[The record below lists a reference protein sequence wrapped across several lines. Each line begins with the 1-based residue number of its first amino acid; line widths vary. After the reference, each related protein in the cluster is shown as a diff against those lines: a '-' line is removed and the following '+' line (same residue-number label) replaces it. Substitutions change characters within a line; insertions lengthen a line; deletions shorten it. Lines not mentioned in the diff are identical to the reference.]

1 MGIIVGGVVIDK
13 NYQSDIEGLERILG
27 KKLVYEGDT
36 IFKKASINEQ
46 EADNCEVY
54 FSDRGTLV
62 LTSIERAS
70 NLHKATGQEVLSFVI
85 DEESMAFGLNYTR
98 NNFLVRKVVEVE
110 GDIVESK
117 GELLDFEEGEEDKL
131 ELIYHVIEELLD
143 EYIWD
148 IEPQKKCISYRLT
161 SLEVDDQDL
170 EMASYVINTVEF
182 DDLEEVTVLTD
193 DKQII
198 NTKEEI
204 TKVKRSKESILK
216 KVIKGIKLRG

>member
-70 NLHKATGQEVLSFVI
+70 ILHKATGQEVLSFVI

-98 NNFLVRKVVEVE
+98 NNFLVRKVLEVE

-117 GELLDFEEGEEDKL
+117 GELFDFEEGEEDKL

-148 IEPQKKCISYRLT
+148 IEPQEKCISYRLV

-170 EMASYVINTVEF
+170 EMTSYVINTVEF
-182 DDLEEVTVLTD
+182 DDLEEDSALKD

>member
-36 IFKKASINEQ
+36 IFKKASVNEQ

-70 NLHKATGQEVLSFVI
+70 ILHKAIGQEVLSFVI

-98 NNFLVRKVVEVE
+98 NNFLVRKVLEVE

-148 IEPQKKCISYRLT
+148 IEPQEKCISYRLV

-182 DDLEEVTVLTD
+182 DDLEEVSALKD

>member
-1 MGIIVGGVVIDK
+1 MGIIVGGVVIDR

-46 EADNCEVY
+46 GADNCEVY
-54 FSDRGTLV
+54 FSDKGTLV

-70 NLHKATGQEVLSFVI
+70 ILHKATGQEVLSFVI
-85 DEESMAFGLNYTR
+85 DEASMTFGLHYTR

-117 GELLDFEEGEEDKL
+117 GELLDFEEGEVDKI

-148 IEPQKKCISYRLT
+148 IEPQEKCVSYRLAGLDAEEQIVT
-161 SLEVDDQDL
+161 
-170 EMASYVINTVEF
+170 AATYVINTVEF
-182 DDLEEVTVLTD
+182 DDLEGASEAND
-193 DKQII
+193 ENQII
-198 NTKEEI
+198 NTREEI

-216 KVIKGIKLRG
+216 KVIKGIRLRA

>member
-1 MGIIVGGVVIDK
+1 MGIIVGGVVIDR

-36 IFKKASINEQ
+36 IFKKASVNEQ
-46 EADNCEVY
+46 GVDNCEVY
-54 FSDRGTLV
+54 FSDKGTLV

-70 NLHKATGQEVLSFVI
+70 ILHKATGQEVLSFVI
-85 DEESMAFGLNYTR
+85 DEESMTFGLHYTR

-117 GELLDFEEGEEDKL
+117 GELLDFEEGEVDKI

-148 IEPQKKCISYRLT
+148 IEPQEKCVSYRLAGLDAEEQVVT
-161 SLEVDDQDL
+161 
-170 EMASYVINTVEF
+170 AATYVINTVEF
-182 DDLEEVTVLTD
+182 DDLEGASEAND
-193 DKQII
+193 ENQII
-198 NTKEEI
+198 NTREEI

-216 KVIKGIKLRG
+216 KVIKGIRLRA

>member
-70 NLHKATGQEVLSFVI
+70 ILHKATGQEVLSFVI

-98 NNFLVRKVVEVE
+98 NNFLVRKVLEVE

-148 IEPQKKCISYRLT
+148 IEPQEKCISYRLV

-170 EMASYVINTVEF
+170 EIASYVINTVEF
-182 DDLEEVTVLTD
+182 DDLEEVSVLTD

-204 TKVKRSKESILK
+204 TKVKKSKESILK

>member
-36 IFKKASINEQ
+36 IFKKASVNEQ

-70 NLHKATGQEVLSFVI
+70 ILHKATGQEVLSFVI

-98 NNFLVRKVVEVE
+98 NNFLVRKVLEVE

-148 IEPQKKCISYRLT
+148 IEPQGKCISYRLV

-170 EMASYVINTVEF
+170 EIASYVINTVEF